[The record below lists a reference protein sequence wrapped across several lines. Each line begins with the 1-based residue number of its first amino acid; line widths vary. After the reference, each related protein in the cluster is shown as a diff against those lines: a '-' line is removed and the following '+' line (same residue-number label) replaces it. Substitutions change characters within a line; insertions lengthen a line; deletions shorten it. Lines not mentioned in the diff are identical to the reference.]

1 MITTFLMYFSWVW
14 VALYALGTGLAIHT
28 WVNLTPAQRLFA
40 KYEPNTIGTFI
51 FIAAVVFLVTF
62 YTQ

>member
-1 MITTFLMYFSWVW
+1 MIVTFLMIFSWVW
-14 VALYALGTGLAIHT
+14 VVLYLLGTAAAIHT

-40 KYEPNTIGTFI
+40 TYSPNPIGTVG
-51 FIAAVVFLVTF
+51 FIAAVVFLITF